1 VTVAVIDTGIDL
13 GHPDLTNNLEAV
25 KSFVGGSAD
34 DAIGHGTFVAGLIAA
49 EVDNAEGV
57 AGMAFPARLLVA
69 KVATADGDI
78 DASVEAKAI
87 RWAVS
92 RGARVVNLSIGGI
105 RDPLHRIR
113 DTFSQEEA
121 DAIAY
126 AHSKGAVVVASVGN
140 GDSAPTTPWPFASYP
155 AALPH
160 VIGVS
165 AVSQSG
171 SVPGFSNRDAVFNDL
186 GAPGQ
191 SLVST
196 VPRKLTSER
205 PTCADQGYSPCAPP
219 DLRDGAGTSFSAAQ
233 VSAAAAILLAVNP
246 KLTPDQVAAII
257 ERSAVDA
264 RAVTGCVPCATGRDS
279 RSGWGTL
286 DVTAALDAL
295 AEPLP
300 PADRYESN
308 DDAGSRA
315 ATMYGRERMVKA
327 TLDFW
332 DDQVDV
338 YRVKV
343 RKGEQLKTYLR
354 GPVGTQTNLILWRP
368 GTEHV
373 EGLSD
378 ELQARRVTQSVRPG
392 PNEAI
397 VHQITVSGWYYVEVK
412 MAGPGSGRYSLRL
425 AKSR

>member
-1 VTVAVIDTGIDL
+1 VI
-13 GHPDLTNNLEAV
+13 
-25 KSFVGGSAD
+25 
-34 DAIGHGTFVAGLIAA
+34 
-49 EVDNAEGV
+49 
-57 AGMAFPARLLVA
+57 
-69 KVATADGDI
+69 
-78 DASVEAKAI
+78 
-87 RWAVS
+87 
-92 RGARVVNLSIGGI
+92 NLSIGGI

-121 DAIAY
+121 DAVAY
-126 AHSKGAVVVASVGN
+126 AHSKGVVVVASVGN
-140 GDSAPTTPWPFASYP
+140 GDSAPSRPWPFASYP

-165 AVSQSG
+165 AVTQSG

-186 GAPGQ
+186 AAPGQ
-191 SLVST
+191 GLIST
-196 VPRKLTSER
+196 TPRKLTADR
-205 PTCADQGYSPCAPP
+205 PSCLDQGYSVCAGS
-219 DLRDGAGTSFSAAQ
+219 DFRDGAGTSFSAAQ
-233 VSAAAAILLAVNP
+233 VTAAAAILLAVNP
-246 KLTPDQVAAII
+246 KLTPEQVAAII
-257 ERSAVDA
+257 ERSALDA
-264 RAVTGCVPCATGRDS
+264 KASTGCVPCAPGRDA

-286 DVTAALDAL
+286 DVTAALEAL

-308 DDAGSRA
+308 DDAGFRA
-315 ATMYGRERMVKA
+315 ATMYGRTRTLRA

-338 YRVKV
+338 YRVNV
-343 RKGEQLKTYLR
+343 RRGEQLKVFLR

-378 ELQARRVTQSVRPG
+378 EVQSRRVTQSARAG

-397 VHQITVSGWYYVEVK
+397 VHDATESGWFYVQVK
-412 MAGPGSGRYSLRL
+412 MAGPGSGRYSLRF
-425 AKSR
+425 AKTR